1 MRVLEAQG
9 SREVGRLLR
18 ALAKEVEQGTAVVGG
33 HPVEVSSSLR
43 AVVDFSDDGS
53 GECTRLDLHLWHPT
67 PPSWDPTELRIALSH
82 PGD

>member
-1 MRVLEAQG
+1 MRVLEAHG
-9 SREVGRLLR
+9 TTEVARLLR
-18 ALAKEVEQGTAVVGG
+18 TLADQVERGTAVIGQ
-33 HPVEVSSSLR
+33 HPVEVSRSLR

-53 GECTRLDLHLWHPT
+53 REYTRLDLHLWHPT

>member
-9 SREVGRLLR
+9 TKEVACLLR
-18 ALAKEVEQGTAVVGG
+18 ALAKEVEQGSAEVAG
-33 HPVEVSSSLR
+33 HEVDVSSSLR
-43 AVVDFSDDGS
+43 AAVDFSDDGS

-67 PPSWDPTELRIALSH
+67 PPAWDPMELRIALSH